1 MRFSSARKY
10 KLPILSTI
18 KERNINE
25 PIKMGEIAS
34 RYGISDRLVRD
45 VIHELRLEG
54 NPVCGDS
61 KGYFWPKYK
70 NEWDRTAQRLGSYV
84 KRLQEVIDGGNSFYQ
99 EDKQESMF

>member
-84 KRLQEVIDGGNSFYQ
+84 KWLQEVIDGGNSFYQ

>member
-61 KGYFWPKYK
+61 KGYFWRKYR

>member
-1 MRFSSARKY
+1 M
-10 KLPILSTI
+10 PILSTI

-54 NPVCGDS
+54 NPVCVDS
-61 KGYFWPKYK
+61 IGYFWPKYN